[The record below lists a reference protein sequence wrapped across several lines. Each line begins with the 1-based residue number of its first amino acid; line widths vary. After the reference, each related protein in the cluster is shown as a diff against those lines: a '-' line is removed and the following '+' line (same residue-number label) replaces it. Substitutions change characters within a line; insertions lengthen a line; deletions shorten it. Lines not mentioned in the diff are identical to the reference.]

1 MVYWLYIHRNGTEPL
16 MLILPHEI
24 YMNMLSV
31 LSALKN
37 WYYTYAPK
45 RRSGNALPSY
55 FSLIIFT
62 LAFVII
68 FIHSIPSSSN
78 SGNLMSL
85 ILLSASTITE
95 LGILTSLNMV
105 EI

>member
-1 MVYWLYIHRNGTEPL
+1 MVYWLYIHRKGTEPL
-16 MLILPHEI
+16 VLILPHEI

-55 FSLIIFT
+55 FS
-62 LAFVII
+62 
-68 FIHSIPSSSN
+68 
-78 SGNLMSL
+78 
-85 ILLSASTITE
+85 
-95 LGILTSLNMV
+95 
-105 EI
+105 

>member
-16 MLILPHEI
+16 VLILPHEI

-45 RRSGNALPSY
+45 RRSRKCFA
-55 FSLIIFT
+55 FIF
-62 LAFVII
+62 
-68 FIHSIPSSSN
+68 
-78 SGNLMSL
+78 
-85 ILLSASTITE
+85 LLNHFHTCFCHYLYPFNTKFF
-95 LGILTSLNMV
+95 
-105 EI
+105 